1 MGTPVH
7 TPTQTPLQTP
17 DNAFKRAIAEPGAR
31 IGLWLGLA
39 DPYAAELCATA
50 GFDWVLIDGEHGPND
65 LRSMLATLQAVAPY
79 PVHPVMRIPQG
90 DVALIKQVLEIGA
103 TTLLVP
109 MVETAAQARALVAAT
124 RYPPQG
130 VRGVGSGLAR
140 SSRWSAY
147 PKYLHEANDRVC
159 LLVQVETA
167 SALAQVDA
175 IAAVDGVDGVFIGP
189 ADLSASMGFLGQ
201 PGHPEV
207 RAAIEQAFARIL
219 AAGKAPG
226 VLSVDE
232 ALARRYIECGVRFIA
247 VGVEATLLAQAT
259 RALAARFRAPGAVAP
274 VAGTPGAG
282 TY

>member
-1 MGTPVH
+1 M
-7 TPTQTPLQTP
+7 QTP
-17 DNAFKRAIAEPGAR
+17 DNTFKRAIAEPGAR
-31 IGLWLGLA
+31 IGLWVGLA

-50 GFDWVLIDGEHGPND
+50 GFDWLLIDGEHGPND
-65 LRSMLATLQAVAPY
+65 LRSMLGALQAVAPY
-79 PVHPVMRIPQG
+79 PSHPVVRIPQG
-90 DVALIKQVLEIGA
+90 DTTLIKQVLEIGA

-109 MVETAAQARALVAAT
+109 MVETADQARALVAAT

-147 PKYLHEANDRVC
+147 PKYLHEANERTC

-167 SALAQVDA
+167 AAMTQIDE

-189 ADLSASMGFLGQ
+189 ADLAASMGLLGQ

-207 RAAIEQAFARIL
+207 QAAIEQAFTRIL

-226 VLSVDE
+226 VLTVDE
-232 ALARRYIECGVRFIA
+232 KLARRYIECGARFVA
-247 VGVEATLLAQAT
+247 VGVDATMLAQAT
-259 RALAARFRAPGAVAP
+259 RALAAKFRPSAQPAAT
-274 VAGTPGAG
+274 A